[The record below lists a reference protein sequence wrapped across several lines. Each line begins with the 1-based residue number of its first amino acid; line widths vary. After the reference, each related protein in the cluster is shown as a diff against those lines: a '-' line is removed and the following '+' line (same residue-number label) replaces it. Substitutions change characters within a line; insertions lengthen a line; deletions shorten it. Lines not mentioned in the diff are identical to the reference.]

1 MIFPLKTV
9 YQYNN
14 LLYVFGNIFWPGM
27 TKIPEQHHS
36 ADLEGL
42 IGYNLKRAYVTVS
55 DDFRRAL
62 TQDNLSPR
70 LFSALALVK
79 AHPGLSQSA
88 LARQLGIERSGIF
101 AMIDELEGRG
111 HVMRK
116 PVPQDRRRQ
125 ALQLTQAGEEAY
137 KIALG
142 KVKAHEARLLGSLD
156 AGECAALISIL
167 QKIRYQKT

>member
-1 MIFPLKTV
+1 MIFLLKAV

-14 LLYVFGNIFWPGM
+14 LLYMFGNNFWPGM
-27 TKIPEQHHS
+27 TKIPEHHPS

-62 TQDNLSPR
+62 KHDNLSPR

-88 LARQLGIERSGIF
+88 LARQLGI
-101 AMIDELEGRG
+101 
-111 HVMRK
+111 
-116 PVPQDRRRQ
+116 
-125 ALQLTQAGEEAY
+125 
-137 KIALG
+137 
-142 KVKAHEARLLGSLD
+142 
-156 AGECAALISIL
+156 
-167 QKIRYQKT
+167 

>member
-1 MIFPLKTV
+1 
-9 YQYNN
+9 
-14 LLYVFGNIFWPGM
+14 M
-27 TKIPEQHHS
+27 TKIPEHHPS
-36 ADLEGL
+36 PDLEGL

-62 TQDNLSPR
+62 KHDNLSPR

-88 LARQLGIERSGIF
+88 LARQLGIERSGIV

-111 HVMRK
+111 YVIRK

-125 ALQLTQAGEEAY
+125 ALQLTLAGEEAY

-142 KVKAHEARLLGSLD
+142 K
-156 AGECAALISIL
+156 
-167 QKIRYQKT
+167 

>member
-79 AHPGLSQSA
+79 ARPGLSQSA
-88 LARQLGIERSGIF
+88 LARQLGIERSGIV
-101 AMIDELEGRG
+101 AMIDELERRG

-156 AGECAALISIL
+156 AGECEALISIL

>member
-1 MIFPLKTV
+1 
-9 YQYNN
+9 
-14 LLYVFGNIFWPGM
+14 M
-27 TKIPEQHHS
+27 TKIPEHHPS

-62 TQDNLSPR
+62 KHDNLSPR
-70 LFSALALVK
+70 LFSALAFVK
-79 AHPGLSQSA
+79 AHPSLSQSA
-88 LARQLGIERSGIF
+88 LARQLGIERSGIV

-111 HVMRK
+111 YVIRK
-116 PVPQDRRRQ
+116 PVPKDRRRQ
-125 ALQLTQAGEEAY
+125 ALQLTPAGEEAY

-142 KVKAHEARLLGSLD
+142 KVQAHEARLLGGLD
-156 AGECAALISIL
+156 AGQREALISIL